1 MQSGDFKLPWNTSEG
16 ESGELLLAELSSQ
29 SHFGSSSSLN

>member
-1 MQSGDFKLPWNTSEG
+1 MQSGDFKLSWSTLEG

-29 SHFGSSSSLN
+29 IHFVLLSFLD